1 MRFFI
6 QPKIFF
12 NALLIIGLIEIN
24 HAQAI
29 LIIPLP
35 NLSMPAGFQKIVDA
49 YEKSNETK
57 AVALA
62 SEDKTFGS
70 KQWVIGHFS
79 GSVTQEEANQRAM
92 NACDNSLR
100 IAKDQRA
107 GGQPLYNFGE
117 KKCELH
123 KFQNKTVSAVN
134 NLPKLEGAN
143 QNSSDKNIKELPKNN
158 IDVNLQ
164 NTASPVAKKIEKR
177 IALIIGN
184 DGYKFGK
191 LDSPVN
197 DARMISTVLKE
208 FGFEIILLEN
218 ASKQL
223 MIDEVNRFV
232 AELTKTGATGLFYFA
247 GHGVQNKGKNY
258 ILPVDAKVR
267 NADEI
272 ESTSYDIQS
281 LLDKFKVA
289 NNGMNILILD
299 ACRDNPFSA
308 NEKTSGLAAVDGPP
322 GTIVAFATAPG
333 KVAIENNDNGIYTKR
348 LLENIRIP
356 GMQIESIFKKIRADV
371 IADTNGSQVPWE
383 NTSLIKDFYFSGTEI
398 GKGFKPSNLSNIN
411 EDFQRIN
418 KNNLYDWIAFY
429 KKYKG
434 SNYDDKV
441 VIGINDIFA
450 KLTVPAP
457 PILTEELPNFLQ
469 EGYAGFD
476 VGSINTYAAEFYG
489 YPKKNALQVA
499 TVYKNSGAEKAGLL
513 PGDILISINGIE
525 IETMKDMYEIN
536 QKLVPGE
543 YLEGFVW
550 RGGKRITLRGVLER
564 APIET
569 LIMRVAYENVTNKNF
584 GRARLQ
590 LDYLSRIND
599 PRGLYFNALLHSQGL
614 GVEKNFKIAE
624 RDFSKSASQIPA
636 SAAHLAFLYMTP
648 SSGITNDSQAFSL
661 AKYAA
666 EAGRADGAAALAI
679 SYFRGVGTS
688 KNDSESVK
696 WSRLSAEMGSSTGMF
711 LLGARY
717 EDGAGGL
724 EKNIDLAKLWYRR
737 SRDMNFAP
745 AKNALSRLGE

>member
-1 MRFFI
+1 
-6 QPKIFF
+6 
-12 NALLIIGLIEIN
+12 
-24 HAQAI
+24 
-29 LIIPLP
+29 
-35 NLSMPAGFQKIVDA
+35 
-49 YEKSNETK
+49 
-57 AVALA
+57 
-62 SEDKTFGS
+62 
-70 KQWVIGHFS
+70 
-79 GSVTQEEANQRAM
+79 
-92 NACDNSLR
+92 
-100 IAKDQRA
+100 
-107 GGQPLYNFGE
+107 
-117 KKCELH
+117 
-123 KFQNKTVSAVN
+123 
-134 NLPKLEGAN
+134 
-143 QNSSDKNIKELPKNN
+143 
-158 IDVNLQ
+158 
-164 NTASPVAKKIEKR
+164 
-177 IALIIGN
+177 
-184 DGYKFGK
+184 
-191 LDSPVN
+191 
-197 DARMISTVLKE
+197 
-208 FGFEIILLEN
+208 
-218 ASKQL
+218 
-223 MIDEVNRFV
+223 
-232 AELTKTGATGLFYFA
+232 
-247 GHGVQNKGKNY
+247 
-258 ILPVDAKVR
+258 
-267 NADEI
+267 
-272 ESTSYDIQS
+272 
-281 LLDKFKVA
+281 
-289 NNGMNILILD
+289 
-299 ACRDNPFSA
+299 
-308 NEKTSGLAAVDGPP
+308 
-322 GTIVAFATAPG
+322 
-333 KVAIENNDNGIYTKR
+333 
-348 LLENIRIP
+348 
-356 GMQIESIFKKIRADV
+356 MQIESLFKKVRADV

-614 GVEKNFKIAE
+614 GVEKNIKIAE

-636 SAAHLAFLYMTP
+636 SAAHLAFLYMSP

-679 SYFRGVGTS
+679 AYFRGVGTS